1 MQPLNQDDVRESLYD
16 DARHLCK
23 AIRRRRRPF
32 LGGERPNLADLA
44 AFGALSSFEG
54 CRAFKV
60 FYLHF

>member
-1 MQPLNQDDVRESLYD
+1 MQPLYQNDVRESLYD
-16 DARHLCK
+16 DARHFCK
-23 AIRRRRRPF
+23 AIRRRKKPF

-60 FYLHF
+60 SCLHF